1 MTTKKSQIAWLLL
14 AAVFVAAM
22 MFFVTDTMT
31 VTVISATFSG
41 VLGTFLGI
49 DILTMIHKT
58 KELPAGTYKNMN
70 RHRYITALIIFAFLL
85 IEAFV
90 LSSLFERDM
99 NTLYLSFGV
108 GFIIVI
114 GGLISGVEAN
124 KMVTGEQPPELTETG
139 ELSGDE
145 A

>member
-14 AAVFVAAM
+14 AAVFVTAM

-31 VTVISATFSG
+31 VTVISATFTG

-108 GFIIVI
+108 GFIIGI
-114 GGLISGVEAN
+114 GGLF
-124 KMVTGEQPPELTETG
+124 
-139 ELSGDE
+139 
-145 A
+145 